1 MIVSLK
7 QGWSWQ
13 EIDVNGS
20 LWRCVYQCL
29 CSLGLYLLTWH
40 CRWLV
45 FVRSLLHDRSF
56 VCVFVDWHGCYRLD
70 QHRYHFVH
78 IGTQHRYQQKKGC
91 RLIDLSFLPIMI
103 VIVYLTVGPSH
114 QKVLNPGHLREGT
127 PVVHLRGPKAYTH
140 SAQNETNKNRNAAE
154 CTARIRDSTLK
165 SPNGITAFDRTGHSR
180 AQFLYPVYNGTY
192 TRQPRRPR

>member
-1 MIVSLK
+1 MYSVCGLFFILRSIFASATQKPAFIIFHTSVVMIVFLK

-29 CSLGLYLLTWH
+29 CSLGLYSLTWH
-40 CRWLV
+40 CRWQV

-91 RLIDLSFLPIMI
+91 RLIKLSPHYDCNCLSYRWSFAPE
-103 VIVYLTVGPSH
+103 GPES
-114 QKVLNPGHLREGT
+114 G
-127 PVVHLRGPKAYTH
+127 
-140 SAQNETNKNRNAAE
+140 
-154 CTARIRDSTLK
+154 
-165 SPNGITAFDRTGHSR
+165 SPSRGHSSR
-180 AQFLYPVYNGTY
+180 AS
-192 TRQPRRPR
+192 TRTKSVHPLSTERN